1 MEGDKSAA
9 PHLVAKVELLLLLR
23 VVLLKIIAHI
33 QTNISLMIRVD
44 YGGYYSN

>member
-23 VVLLKIIAHI
+23 HVVLLKIIAHI
-33 QTNISLMIRVD
+33 KTNIRVD

>member
-33 QTNISLMIRVD
+33 QTNIRVD

>member
-9 PHLVAKVELLLLLR
+9 PHLVAKVELLLLRR

-33 QTNISLMIRVD
+33 KINIRVD
-44 YGGYYSN
+44 YGGCYSN